1 MEIRSS
7 NKTLSLSSPQV
18 MGILNTTPD
27 SFSDGGQFTSP
38 EKALA
43 HADSM
48 IEAGATIID
57 VGGESTRP
65 GAAEVTVAEELERV
79 VPVVGAI
86 RQKYPDIWISVDT
99 SKAEVMQQSIN
110 AGADM
115 INDIRSLQEPDALA
129 VVAKANI
136 PVCLMHMQGQPGTMQ
151 ERPEYRDV
159 VQDVYTF
166 LNDRIAICEE
176 AGIRRE
182 NIILDPG
189 FGFGKTLEHNY
200 HLLANLNTF
209 HQFGLPLLIGL
220 SRKTMLHKFLGK
232 QPADC
237 MVASVVCAAVAA
249 MQGAQIFRVHDV
261 DETVEA
267 MKIISMIQA
276 NQS

>member
-1 MEIRSS
+1 MDIRTS
-7 NKTLSLSSPQV
+7 NKTLSLNEPQV

-27 SFSDGGQFTSP
+27 SFSDGGRFVSLKQ
-38 EKALA
+38 ALA

-48 IEAGATIID
+48 IQAGATIID

-65 GAAEVTVAEELERV
+65 GAAEVTVEEELNRV
-79 VPVVGAI
+79 IPAISAI
-86 RQKYPDIWISVDT
+86 REKYPDIWISVDT
-99 SKAEVMQQSIN
+99 SKAEVMQQSIDV
-110 AGADM
+110 GADL
-115 INDIRSLQEPDALA
+115 INDIRSLQEPGALA
-129 VVAKANI
+129 VVAKADI

-151 ERPEYRDV
+151 ERPEYCDV
-159 VQDVYTF
+159 IQEVYTF
-166 LNDRIAICEE
+166 LKDRIAVCEE

-189 FGFGKTLEHNY
+189 FGFGKTLTHNY

-220 SRKTMLHKFLGK
+220 SRKSMLHQFLGK
-232 QPADC
+232 HPADC

-276 NQS
+276 NQ

>member
-1 MEIRSS
+1 MEIRTS
-7 NKTLSLSSPQV
+7 NKTLNLSCPQV

-27 SFSDGGQFTSP
+27 SFSDGGLFASP

-43 HADSM
+43 HADTM
-48 IEAGATIID
+48 INAGATIID

-65 GAAEVTVAEELERV
+65 GAAEVTVAEELKRV
-79 VPVVGAI
+79 VPVVSAI

-99 SKAEVMQQSIN
+99 SKAEVMQQSID
-110 AGADM
+110 AGADL
-115 INDIRSLQEPDALA
+115 INDIRSLQEPGALA
-129 VVAKANI
+129 VVAKAGI
-136 PVCLMHMQGQPGTMQ
+136 PVCLMHMQGQPETMQ

-159 VQDVYTF
+159 LQDVYTF
-166 LNDRIAICEE
+166 LEHRIVACEK

-189 FGFGKTLEHNY
+189 FGFGKALEHNY
-200 HLLANLNTF
+200 QLLANLKVF

-220 SRKTMLHKFLGK
+220 SRKTMLHKFLNK

-261 DETVEA
+261 AETVEA

-276 NQS
+276 NQL